1 MLLAAAL
8 PCAAYA
14 CMRLRASSFVH
25 AFLSRSF
32 LCSCEVSELERAFFQ
47 SNHNCAGL
55 GLGWLQLLCSL
66 EES

>member
-8 PCAAYA
+8 PCTAHA

-25 AFLSRSF
+25 AFFSRSF
-32 LCSCEVSELERAFFQ
+32 LCSCEVSQLERACFQ

-55 GLGWLQLLCSL
+55 GLGWLQPSCSL